1 MICLNISGARTS
13 VLKIQPNNRNKLKVK
28 KVGKDSEVPKYV
40 PKSLGYV
47 VNFWDT
53 FLNLWNTLSSL
64 WDTFLNIWEYCTLS
78 ISGIRYQSLAVINL
92 WNTLSIS
99 EIRSQISGIRC
110 QCLGYVIN
118 LLALSI
124 SGIRCQFLGYVPKS
138 LEYVV
143 NLWNTL
149 SSVLDTFPNLRDTLS
164 ISGIRLDTFPN
175 LWDTLSI
182 YKVAI

>member
-13 VLKIQPNNRNKLKVK
+13 VLKIQPNDRNKSKVK
-28 KVGKDSEVPKYV
+28 KVGKDPEV

-47 VNFWDT
+47 VNFWGT
-53 FLNLWNTLSSL
+53 FP
-64 WDTFLNIWEYCTLS
+64 NIWEYCTLS

-99 EIRSQISGIRC
+99 GIRSQISGIRC

-118 LLALSI
+118 LWALSI
-124 SGIRCQFLGYVPKS
+124 SGIRCQFLGYDPKS
-138 LEYVV
+138 LEYVAKYLSYVPKSVRYVV

-149 SSVLDTFPNLRDTLS
+149 SSIVS
-164 ISGIRLDTFPN
+164 
-175 LWDTLSI
+175 
-182 YKVAI
+182 